1 MALERHKASKLHTVI
16 STVGIAM
23 ALSCQGHVSGSS
35 VHAASP
41 SEGIAMQVRP
51 RLCVLASG
59 QSVCVMQFS
68 VSWTAPAATDVCLT
82 LTGKQEPLRCWQ
94 ERRAGEFEMQV
105 EWQESAL
112 VQLRDA
118 NSDALL
124 LEEQIPIISRDKRD
138 MRTRR
143 RHAWSIL

>member
-1 MALERHKASKLHTVI
+1 
-16 STVGIAM
+16 
-23 ALSCQGHVSGSS
+23 
-35 VHAASP
+35 
-41 SEGIAMQVRP
+41 
-51 RLCVLASG
+51 
-59 QSVCVMQFS
+59 MQFS
-68 VSWTAPAATDVCLT
+68 VLWTAPAATDVCLA
-82 LTGKQEPLRCWQ
+82 LTGKQEPLRCWP
-94 ERRAGEFEMQV
+94 ERRGGEFDMPV
-105 EWQESAL
+105 GLQESAL